1 MNYSSP
7 PPALPLTTRVKC
19 LVVDD
24 IEENLIALE
33 ALLQRSDIEILKAS
47 SGAEA
52 LELLLLHNDVAL
64 ALLDVQMPEMN
75 GFELAELIRGSERTR
90 HVPLI
95 FMTAGSRD
103 QNWQFKGYETGA
115 VDFLYKP
122 IDTHALVNKANIF
135 FELHRQKCALAHE
148 LQERTESLRLNE
160 MYMAVL
166 SHDLRNP
173 LAAILTGA
181 MALQRPLTDPAK
193 VQGLAQ
199 QIQNSGRRMAQMIE
213 DLLDVARVR
222 QAGSMPLKLAST
234 SMDAVVEQATQE
246 LREGA
251 SERCIHVDKQGDLN
265 GVWDS
270 ERMLQVASNLI
281 GNALQHGAPGA
292 VVQVSV
298 DGTAPAAVVLSVSN
312 DGALAAGI
320 KAHLFNPFRE
330 RVHQPGRHQGLGLGL
345 YIAQQ
350 IVLAHGGTIE
360 VQSGNARTTFRVQLP
375 RISHSSE
382 GRGGF

>member
-1 MNYSSP
+1 M
-7 PPALPLTTRVKC
+7 PLTTRVKC
-19 LVVDD
+19 LLVDD
-24 IEENLIALE
+24 IEENLTALE
-33 ALLQRSDIEILKAS
+33 AVLQRDDIDILKAR

-95 FMTAGSRD
+95 FVTAGSRD
-103 QNWQFKGYETGA
+103 QGWQFKGYETGA

-135 FELHRQKCALAHE
+135 FELDRQKSALAYE
-148 LQERTESLRLNE
+148 LQQRSESLRLNE

-173 LAAILTGA
+173 LTAILTGA
-181 MALQRPLTDPAK
+181 MALQRQLADPEK
-193 VQGLAQ
+193 VQSLAT
-199 QIQNSGRRMAQMIE
+199 QIQSSGRRMGQMIE
-213 DLLDVARVR
+213 DLLDVTRVR
-222 QAGSMPLKLAST
+222 QAGSMPLKLGAASL
-234 SMDAVVEQATQE
+234 DGLVDRAAQE
-246 LREGA
+246 LRDND
-251 SERCIHVDKQGDLN
+251 SNRSIQVKTQGDTA

-270 ERMLQVASNLI
+270 ERLLQVASNLI
-281 GNALQHGAPGA
+281 GNALQHGEPCTA
-292 VVQVSV
+292 VQVDV
-298 DGTAPAAVVLSVSN
+298 DGSVPESVVMSVSN
-312 DGALAAGI
+312 DGAIADGL
-320 KAHLFNPFRE
+320 KAQLFNPFRE
-330 RVHQPGRHQGLGLGL
+330 RIHQPGRHQGLGLGL

-360 VQSGNARTTFRVQLP
+360 AFSENARTTFRVKLP
-375 RISHSSE
+375 RVSTPSD
-382 GRGGF
+382 GRGRF

>member
-1 MNYSSP
+1 MTYSSTE
-7 PPALPLTTRVKC
+7 PAMPLTTRVKC
-19 LVVDD
+19 LLVDD
-24 IEENLIALE
+24 IEENLTALE
-33 ALLQRSDIEILKAS
+33 AVLIRDDIDILKAR

-52 LELLLLHNDVAL
+52 LELLLQNNDVAL

-95 FMTAGSRD
+95 FITAGSRD
-103 QNWQFKGYETGA
+103 QDWQFKGYETGA

-135 FELHRQKCALAHE
+135 FELDRQKRALAHQ

-173 LAAILTGA
+173 LTAILTGA
-181 MALQRPLTDPAK
+181 MALQRQLADPEK
-193 VQGLAQ
+193 IQRLAH
-199 QIQNSGRRMAQMIE
+199 QIQSSGRRMGQMIE
-213 DLLDVARVR
+213 DLLDVTRVR
-222 QAGSMPLKLAST
+222 QAGCMPLKLAAASLNV
-234 SMDAVVEQATQE
+234 VVERAAQE
-246 LREGA
+246 LRD
-251 SERCIHVDKQGDLN
+251 SERNRRIHVIADGDMD

-270 ERMLQVASNLI
+270 ERLLQVASNLI
-281 GNALQHGAPGA
+281 GNALQHGETSTA
-292 VVQVSV
+292 VQVDV
-298 DGTAPAAVVLSVSN
+298 DGNQAASVVLNVSN
-312 DGALAAGI
+312 DGAIADGI

-330 RVHQPGRHQGLGLGL
+330 RIHQPGRHQGLGLGL

-360 VQSGNARTTFRVQLP
+360 AFSENARTTFRVQLP
-375 RISHSSE
+375 RVSRPSG
-382 GRGGF
+382 GRGRF

>member
-1 MNYSSP
+1 MTYRSVEPAAPVSP
-7 PPALPLTTRVKC
+7 RIKC
-19 LVVDD
+19 LLVDD
-24 IEENLIALE
+24 TEENLTALE
-33 ALLQRSDIEILKAS
+33 AVLQRSDIDILKAS
-47 SGAEA
+47 CGPEA
-52 LELLLLHNDVAL
+52 LELLLQHNDVAL

-122 IDTHALVNKANIF
+122 IDTHVLVNKANIF
-135 FELHRQKCALAHE
+135 FELHRQKRALARE

-166 SHDLRNP
+166 GHDLRNP
-173 LAAILTGA
+173 LTAILAGA
-181 MALQRPLTDPAK
+181 MALQRPLADPEKLHA
-193 VQGLAQ
+193 LAQ
-199 QIQNSGRRMAQMIE
+199 QIQRSGQRMGQMIE

-222 QAGSMPLKLAST
+222 QAGSMPLKLGPASLD
-234 SMDAVVEQATQE
+234 SIVGRAAQE
-246 LREGA
+246 LREGGTDRRIDVA
-251 SERCIHVDKQGDLN
+251 ARGDLA

-270 ERMLQVASNLI
+270 ERLLQVASNLI
-281 GNALQHGAPGA
+281 GNALQHGVAGTE
-292 VVQVSV
+292 VQVV
-298 DGTAPAAVVLSVSN
+298 ADGTAADGVVLSVGN
-312 DGALAAGI
+312 EGAIAESLR
-320 KAHLFNPFRE
+320 AHLFNPFRE

-360 VQSGNARTTFRVQLP
+360 ASSCDARTTFRVQLP
-375 RISHSSE
+375 RVSRESD

>member
-1 MNYSSP
+1 MIDNSLPS
-7 PPALPLTTRVKC
+7 ALLVSTHVKC

-33 ALLQRSDIEILKAS
+33 AVLQGSDIEILKAS
-47 SGAEA
+47 SGQEA
-52 LELLLLHNDVAL
+52 LELLLQHNDVAL

-95 FMTAGSRD
+95 FMTAGSRN

-122 IDTHALVNKANIF
+122 IDTHALVNKAHIF
-135 FELHRQKCALAHE
+135 FELHRQKRKLAHQ

-173 LAAILTGA
+173 LTAILTGA
-181 MALQRPLTDPAK
+181 MALQHPLTDPAK
-193 VQGLAQ
+193 TQALAQ

-222 QAGSMPLKLAST
+222 QAGSMPLKLAAT
-234 SMDAVVEQATQE
+234 SMDEVVERATQE

-251 SERCIHVDKQGDLN
+251 RARCIQIDKQGDLD

-270 ERMLQVASNLI
+270 ERLLQVASNLI
-281 GNALQHGAPGA
+281 GNALQHGKPGTA
-292 VVQVSV
+292 VHVAL
-298 DGTAPAAVVLSVSN
+298 DGTAAAAVVLRISN
-312 DGALAAGI
+312 DGALAEGL
-320 KAHLFNPFRE
+320 KAHLFNPFRA
-330 RVHQPGRHQGLGLGL
+330 RTHPPGRHQGLGLGL

-360 VQSGNARTTFRVQLP
+360 ALSDSARTTFRVQLP
-375 RISHSSE
+375 RVAQASE
-382 GRGGF
+382 GRGRF

>member
-1 MNYSSP
+1 M
-7 PPALPLTTRVKC
+7 PLTTRVKC
-19 LVVDD
+19 LLVDD
-24 IEENLIALE
+24 IEENLTALE
-33 ALLQRSDIEILKAS
+33 AVLQRDDIDILKAR

-95 FMTAGSRD
+95 FVTAGSRD
-103 QNWQFKGYETGA
+103 QGWQFKGYETGA

-135 FELHRQKCALAHE
+135 FELDRQKSALAYE
-148 LQERTESLRLNE
+148 LQQRSESLRLNE

-173 LAAILTGA
+173 LTAILTGA
-181 MALQRPLTDPAK
+181 MALQRQLADPEK
-193 VQGLAQ
+193 VQSLAT
-199 QIQNSGRRMAQMIE
+199 QIQSSGRRMGQMIE
-213 DLLDVARVR
+213 DLLDVTRVR
-222 QAGSMPLKLAST
+222 QAGSMPLKLGAASL
-234 SMDAVVEQATQE
+234 DGLVDRAAQE
-246 LREGA
+246 LRDND
-251 SERCIHVDKQGDLN
+251 SNRSIQVKTQGDTA

-270 ERMLQVASNLI
+270 ERLLQVASNLI
-281 GNALQHGAPGA
+281 GNALQHGEPCTA
-292 VVQVSV
+292 VQVDV
-298 DGTAPAAVVLSVSN
+298 DGSVPESVVMSVSN
-312 DGALAAGI
+312 DGAIADGL
-320 KAHLFNPFRE
+320 KAQLFNPFRE
-330 RVHQPGRHQGLGLGL
+330 RIHQPGRHQGLGLGL

-360 VQSGNARTTFRVQLP
+360 AFSENARTTFRVQLP
-375 RISHSSE
+375 RVSTPSD
-382 GRGGF
+382 GRGRF

>member
-1 MNYSSP
+1 MNYTSLP
-7 PPALPLTTRVKC
+7 NALSLSTRVKC

-33 ALLQRSDIEILKAS
+33 ALLQHEDIDILTAS
-47 SGAEA
+47 SGQAA
-52 LELLLLHNDVAL
+52 LELLLHNDVAL

-95 FMTAGSRD
+95 FITAGSRE

-122 IDTHALVNKANIF
+122 IDAHALVNKAHIF
-135 FELHRQKCALAHE
+135 FELHRQKRALAHE

-173 LAAILTGA
+173 LTAILMGA
-181 MALQRPLTDPAK
+181 VALQRPHADPAK
-193 VQGLAQ
+193 VQALAQ
-199 QIQNSGRRMAQMIE
+199 QIQSSGRRMAKMIE

-222 QAGSMPLKLAST
+222 QAGSMPLSLEAA
-234 SMDAVVEQATQE
+234 SMDKVVQRAAQE
-246 LREGA
+246 LCEGA
-251 SERCIHVDKQGDLN
+251 SGRCIHVDKHGDLD
-265 GVWDS
+265 GVWNS
-270 ERMLQVASNLI
+270 ERLLQVASNLM
-281 GNALQHGAPGA
+281 GNALQHGQPGT
-292 VVQVSV
+292 VVQVTV
-298 DGTAPAAVVLSVSN
+298 DGTAAASVVLSVAN
-312 DGALAAGI
+312 DGALAEGL

-330 RVHQPGRHQGLGLGL
+330 RTYHPGRHQGLGLGL

-360 VQSGNARTTFRVQLP
+360 ALSDSARTTFRVQLP
-375 RISHSSE
+375 RVSQRSE
-382 GRGGF
+382 GRGRF

>member
-1 MNYSSP
+1 MNYSSLP
-7 PPALPLTTRVKC
+7 NALPLSNRVKC

-33 ALLQRSDIEILKAS
+33 ALLQHEDIDILTAS
-47 SGAEA
+47 SGQEA
-52 LELLLLHNDVAL
+52 LELLLQHNDVAL

-95 FMTAGSRD
+95 FITAGSRE

-122 IDTHALVNKANIF
+122 IDAHALVNKAHIF
-135 FELHRQKCALAHE
+135 FELHRQKRALAHE

-173 LAAILTGA
+173 LTAILMGA
-181 MALQRPLTDPAK
+181 VALQRPQSEPAK
-193 VQGLAQ
+193 AQALAQ
-199 QIQNSGRRMAQMIE
+199 QIQSSGRRMAKMIE

-222 QAGSMPLKLAST
+222 QAGSMPLSLDAAS
-234 SMDAVVEQATQE
+234 MGKVVERAAQE
-246 LREGA
+246 LCEGA
-251 SERCIHVDKQGDLN
+251 SGRCIHVDKHGDLD

-270 ERMLQVASNLI
+270 ERLLQVASNLM
-281 GNALQHGAPGA
+281 GNALQHGQPAT
-292 VVQVSV
+292 VVQVTV
-298 DGTAPAAVVLSVSN
+298 DGTAAASVVLSVAN
-312 DGALAAGI
+312 DGALAEGL

-330 RVHQPGRHQGLGLGL
+330 RTYHPGRHQGLGLGL

-360 VQSGNARTTFRVQLP
+360 ALSDSARTTFRVQLP
-375 RISHSSE
+375 RVSQRSE
-382 GRGGF
+382 GRGRF

>member
-1 MNYSSP
+1 MNYTS
-7 PPALPLTTRVKC
+7 LPNAPSLSTRVKC

-33 ALLQRSDIEILKAS
+33 ALLQHEDIDILTAS
-47 SGAEA
+47 SGQAA
-52 LELLLLHNDVAL
+52 LELLLHNDVAL

-95 FMTAGSRD
+95 FITAGSRE

-122 IDTHALVNKANIF
+122 IDAHALVNKAHIF
-135 FELHRQKCALAHE
+135 FELHRQKRALAHE

-173 LAAILTGA
+173 LTAILMGA
-181 MALQRPLTDPAK
+181 VALQRPHADPAK
-193 VQGLAQ
+193 VQALAQ
-199 QIQNSGRRMAQMIE
+199 QIQSSGRRMAKMIE

-222 QAGSMPLKLAST
+222 QAGSMPLSLEAA
-234 SMDAVVEQATQE
+234 SMDKVVQRAAQE
-246 LREGA
+246 LCEGA
-251 SERCIHVDKQGDLN
+251 SGRCIHVDKHGDLD

-270 ERMLQVASNLI
+270 ERLLQVASNLM
-281 GNALQHGAPGA
+281 GNALQHGQPGT
-292 VVQVSV
+292 VVQVTV
-298 DGTAPAAVVLSVSN
+298 DGTAAASVVLSVAN
-312 DGALAAGI
+312 DGALAEGL

-330 RVHQPGRHQGLGLGL
+330 RTHHPGRHQGLGLGL

-350 IVLAHGGTIE
+350 IVLAHGGAIE
-360 VQSGNARTTFRVQLP
+360 ALSDSARTTFRVQLP
-375 RISHSSE
+375 RVSQRSE
-382 GRGGF
+382 GRGRF